1 MAPRRGSKAV
11 MKWALICYLVGS
23 LLFVAGTVL
32 ALLTE
37 LRR

>member
-1 MAPRRGSKAV
+1 
-11 MKWALICYLVGS
+11 MKRALACYLVGS

-32 ALLTE
+32 ALLAE